1 MGHATIEWVYV
12 GVVVALLTWVG
23 AESWNVERL
32 VEHVPAE
39 AETIKVIGQQWFW
52 TFEHEDGK
60 KETGQLHVKQGV
72 PYKFELVSKDV
83 IHDFNVP
90 DYTILMDAVPGRV
103 NVVWNLFDEPGE
115 FPIQCREYCGFGH
128 ATMRGK
134 LFVEPQTA
142 EAAEKPAQGQNATTA
157 QAPAPAQGQNAT
169 TAQGQNATTAQGQN
183 ATTAQGQNATT
194 AQGQNATTAQGQNAT
209 TAQGQNATTAQ
220 APAAAGS
227 PGTALTILEGS
238 SVQGSPDFDPDT
250 LTVKKGDKITVTNKD
265 TLPHT
270 VTSGTGPTDPN
281 SAKQFDTSII
291 EPGATAD
298 IETTNITPGDYPFHC
313 AVHPYMTGKV
323 VVQ

>member
-12 GVVVALLTWVG
+12 GVVIALLTWVG

-72 PYKFELVSKDV
+72 PYKFEIVSKDV
-83 IHDFNVP
+83 IYDFNVP

-157 QAPAPAQGQNAT
+157 Q
-169 TAQGQNATTAQGQN
+169 
-183 ATTAQGQNATT
+183 GQNATT

-227 PGTALTILEGS
+227 PGTALTILEGT

-298 IETTNITPGDYPFHC
+298 IETTNLTPGDYPFHC
-313 AVHPYMTGKV
+313 AVHPYMTGKL

>member
-12 GVVVALLTWVG
+12 GVVISLLTWVG

-39 AETIKVIGQQWFW
+39 AQTIKVTGQQWFW

-103 NVVWNLFDEPGE
+103 NVVWNLFDQPGE
-115 FPIQCREYCGFGH
+115 FRIQCREYCGFGH
-128 ATMRGK
+128 ATMKAK

-142 EAAEKPAQGQNATTA
+142 EAAAEGQNVTGQAPA
-157 QAPAPAQGQNAT
+157 QAPA
-169 TAQGQNATTAQGQN
+169 
-183 ATTAQGQNATT
+183 
-194 AQGQNATTAQGQNAT
+194 
-209 TAQGQNATTAQ
+209 Q
-220 APAAAGS
+220 AGP
-227 PGTALTILEGS
+227 PGTPLTILEGA
-238 SVQGSPDFDPDT
+238 SVQGNPNFDPDT

-270 VTSGTGPTDPN
+270 VTSGTGSTDPN
-281 SAKQFDTSII
+281 NAKQFDTSII
-291 EPGATAD
+291 EAGATAD
-298 IETTNITPGDYPFHC
+298 IQTSNLNPGQYPFYC
-313 AVHPYMTGKV
+313 TVHPYMTGKL